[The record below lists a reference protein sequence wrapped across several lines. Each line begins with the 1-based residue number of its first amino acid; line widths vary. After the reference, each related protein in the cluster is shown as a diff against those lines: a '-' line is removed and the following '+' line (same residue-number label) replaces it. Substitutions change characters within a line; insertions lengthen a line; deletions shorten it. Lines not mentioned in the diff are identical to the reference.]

1 MRGKHS
7 GVTSDAMSGP
17 YGTAT
22 GAITLEDT
30 TETTRV
36 TQHRGNKKAKDPNHP
51 GKFYA
56 PYLAQECDEE

>member
-22 GAITLEDT
+22 GAVTLEDT
-30 TETTRV
+30 TKTTRV
-36 TQHRGNKKAKDPNHP
+36 TQQGWGYGESWQVP
-51 GKFYA
+51 GFIFQI
-56 PYLAQECDEE
+56 LV